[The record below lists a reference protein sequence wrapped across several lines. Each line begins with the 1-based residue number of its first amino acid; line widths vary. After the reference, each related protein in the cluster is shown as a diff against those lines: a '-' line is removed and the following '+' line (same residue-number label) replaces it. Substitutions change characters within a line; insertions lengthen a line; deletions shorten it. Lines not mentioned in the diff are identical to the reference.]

1 MKTTHRSK
9 QSSFLLTLAAG
20 LAISVAAP
28 AAFAQHSHGDDKPGQ
43 HGHKDDGHSHGEVAK
58 AGSFADA
65 AQRIAADVQAMDA
78 ALAGGSVAG
87 VSDKANAVA
96 TLAKTMGA
104 LALAKESGVPRE
116 KVKEINAASKE
127 LAEAADNLH
136 NIADAGDLAKSKAAF
151 APVKAAAAKVAALA
165 PAMAEGHDHAHGA
178 EAAAVT
184 HTVTVA
190 AEGGKTIEAGKAVPM
205 VFTLKNAKG
214 APVKDLDTVHEKV
227 LHLLAVSKDLSWF
240 AHEHPTRRADG
251 TFTMPMTFPA
261 GGEYTLYF
269 DFTPK
274 GSSQQVVPVKVTATG
289 TPKAAVPLSVDA
301 DKPKTIDGFT
311 VALDTEGAIKAGG
324 NAHMSFN
331 ITKDGK
337 PVSTLRP
344 YLGAMGHMVIISE
357 DGTQFVHAHPH
368 EGGEHGVGHGD
379 GHGAGGH
386 DAHGGHGGHG
396 DAAKKD
402 GHTGGAGHGAGDG
415 HDAKAAAQAGGPK
428 VDFEAHFKQ
437 PGTYKAW
444 AQFNVGTAEKER
456 VLTVP
461 FTFTV
466 EKGAVSAAPVNKIC
480 PMTGDVVNA
489 FHTRD
494 FKGQTVGFCDGDCA
508 LRWDG
513 LKDEERMAK
522 LVAAIAGST
531 PKTPHGAQ
539 PGAGHSGAD
548 HAGGDD
554 AMPAGV
560 DADEER
566 ALYLTPGGIYTEA
579 DIKANGSVTAGDKYK
594 GKMAKHDMKPKAGD
608 KVCPITM
615 TKANPKFTWIIG
627 GKTYEFCCPPCIDEY
642 VLLAKTSPKE
652 VLDPSEYIKK

>member
-1 MKTTHRSK
+1 MNRSRL
-9 QSSFLLTLAAG
+9 SVLSLVIASG
-20 LAISVAAP
+20 LALSTAP
-28 AAFAQHSHGDDKPGQ
+28 SALAQHGHGDQP
-43 HGHKDDGHSHGEVAK
+43 GHKDDGHSHGEVAK

-65 AQRIAADVQAMDA
+65 AQRIAADVKAMDA
-78 ALAGGSVAG
+78 ALAGGSIAG

-96 TLAKTMGA
+96 TLAKTLGA
-104 LALAKESGVPRE
+104 LALAKDSGVPRE
-116 KVKEINAASKE
+116 KVKEINAAGKE

-165 PAMAEGHDHAHGA
+165 PAMADGHDHAHGH
-178 EAAAVT
+178 ETAAPT
-184 HTVTVA
+184 HSVTVA
-190 AEGGKTIEAGKAVPM
+190 AEGGKAIEAGKAATM
-205 VFTLKNAKG
+205 VFTLKDAKG
-214 APVKDLDTVHEKV
+214 VPVKALDTVHEKV

-251 TFTMPMTFPA
+251 AFTIPMTFPA

-274 GSSQQVVPVKVTATG
+274 GSPQQVVPVKVTASG
-289 TPKAAVPLSVDA
+289 TPKAAVSLTVDA

-311 VALDTEGAIKAGG
+311 VALDTEGAITAGG
-324 NAHMSFN
+324 KTHMSFT
-331 ITKDGK
+331 ISKDGK
-337 PVSTLRP
+337 PVTTLRP
-344 YLGAMGHMVIISE
+344 YLGAMGHLVIISQ

-368 EGGEHGVGHGD
+368 EGGEHG
-379 GHGAGGH
+379 AGGH
-386 DAHGGHGGHG
+386 DAHGGHG
-396 DAAKKD
+396 
-402 GHTGGAGHGAGDG
+402 TGGADAKNDDHAGHGEA
-415 HDAKAAAQAGGPK
+415 ASKAAAPTGGPK
-428 VDFEAHFKQ
+428 VDFEAHFKE

-444 AQFNVGTAEKER
+444 GQFNVGTAEKER

-466 EKGAVSAAPVNKIC
+466 EKGALGAAPVNTVCPITADAADAKI
-480 PMTGDVVNA
+480 
-489 FHTRD
+489 TRD
-494 FKGQTVGFCDGDCA
+494 FKGQAVAFHDAASATK
-508 LRWDG
+508 WDAMS
-513 LKDEERMAK
+513 DTDRMSK
-522 LVAAIAGST
+522 FVAAIAASSAKG
-531 PKTPHGAQ
+531 
-539 PGAGHSGAD
+539 GHD
-548 HAGGDD
+548 GDD

-579 DIKANGSVTAGDKYK
+579 DIKANGSVTAGEKFK

-608 KVCPITM
+608 KICPITM

>member
-1 MKTTHRSK
+1 MVLIS
-9 QSSFLLTLAAG
+9 G
-20 LAISVAAP
+20 LALSPAP
-28 AAFAQHSHGDDKPGQ
+28 SALAQHRHGGGGQ
-43 HGHKDDGHSHGEVAK
+43 PGHKDDGHSHGEVTK

-65 AQRIAADVQAMDA
+65 ALRIAADVRAMDA
-78 ALAGGSVAG
+78 ALTAGSIAG

-96 TLAKTMGA
+96 TLARTLGA
-104 LALAKESGVPRE
+104 LALAKDSGVPRE
-116 KVKEINAASKE
+116 KVREINLAGKE
-127 LAEAADNLH
+127 LADAADNLH
-136 NIADAGDLAKSKAAF
+136 NIADGGDVAKSKAAF
-151 APVKAAAAKVAALA
+151 VPVKAAAVKVAALA
-165 PAMAEGHDHAHGA
+165 PAMADGHGHAHGH
-178 EAAAVT
+178 EIAAPT
-184 HTVTVA
+184 HSVIVA
-190 AEGGKTIEAGKAVPM
+190 AEGGKAIEAGKAVPM
-205 VFTLKNAKG
+205 VFTPKDAKG
-214 APVKDLDTVHEKV
+214 TPVQDLDTVHEKV
-227 LHLLAVSKDLSWF
+227 LHLLVVSKDLSWF

-251 TFTMPMTFPA
+251 AFTMPMTFPA

-274 GSSQQVVPVKVTATG
+274 GSPQQVVPVKVTAMG
-289 TPKAAVPLSVDA
+289 TPKPAVPLTVDA

-311 VALDTEGAIKAGG
+311 VALDTEGAIKASGK
-324 NAHMSFN
+324 AHMSFT

-337 PVSTLRP
+337 PVTTLRP
-344 YLGAMGHMVIISE
+344 YLGAMGHLVIISE

-368 EGGEHGVGHGD
+368 EGGEHGAD
-379 GHGAGGH
+379 GH
-386 DAHGGHGGHG
+386 DAHGGHG
-396 DAAKKD
+396 AEAKKD
-402 GHTGGAGHGAGDG
+402 EHAGHGGSASKTADAGKG
-415 HDAKAAAQAGGPK
+415 LGGPK

-466 EKGAVSAAPVNKIC
+466 EKGAIGAAPVNKVC
-480 PMTGDVVNA
+480 PMTGDIVNA

-539 PGAGHSGAD
+539 PGAGHDGSD
-548 HAGGDD
+548 SAGGHDD
-554 AMPAGV
+554 MPAGI

-579 DIKANGSVTAGDKYK
+579 DIKANGSMTA
-594 GKMAKHDMKPKAGD
+594 
-608 KVCPITM
+608 
-615 TKANPKFTWIIG
+615 
-627 GKTYEFCCPPCIDEY
+627 
-642 VLLAKTSPKE
+642 
-652 VLDPSEYIKK
+652 

>member
-1 MKTTHRSK
+1 MNRLRLPVLS
-9 QSSFLLTLAAG
+9 LILASG
-20 LAISVAAP
+20 LALSTASMAL
-28 AAFAQHSHGDDKPGQ
+28 AQHSHGDDKPGAGGQ
-43 HGHKDDGHSHGEVAK
+43 PGHKDDGHAHGEVAK

-65 AQRIAADVQAMDA
+65 AQRIAADVKAIDA
-78 ALAGGSVAG
+78 ALAGGSIAG

-116 KVKEINAASKE
+116 KVKDINLASKE

-136 NIADAGDLAKSKAAF
+136 NIADAGDVAKSKAAF

-165 PAMAEGHDHAHGA
+165 PAMADGHDHGHSA
-178 EAAAVT
+178 EAAPVT

-190 AEGGKTIEAGKAVPM
+190 ADGGKAIEAGKAAPM
-205 VFTLKNAKG
+205 VFTLKDAKG
-214 APVKDLDTVHEKV
+214 TPVKDLDTVHEKV

-251 TFTMPMTFPA
+251 AFTIPMTFPA

-274 GSSQQVVPVKVTATG
+274 GSPQQVVPVKVTATG
-289 TPKAAVPLSVDA
+289 TPKAAVPLTVDA

-311 VALDTEGAIKAGG
+311 VALDTEGKVNAGG
-324 NAHMSFN
+324 KAHMSFN

-337 PVSTLRP
+337 PVTTLRP
-344 YLGAMGHMVIISE
+344 YLGAMGHLVIISQ

-368 EGGEHGVGHGD
+368 EGGEHG
-379 GHGAGGH
+379 AGGH
-386 DAHGGHGGHG
+386 DAHGGHGAGG
-396 DAAKKD
+396 ADAKKD
-402 GHTGGAGHGAGDG
+402 DHGGHGGD
-415 HDAKAAAQAGGPK
+415 APKAAVQTGGPK
-428 VDFEAHFKQ
+428 VDFEAHFKE

-444 AQFNVGTAEKER
+444 GQFNVGTTEKER

-466 EKGAVSAAPVNKIC
+466 EKGAVGAAPANTVCPITADAADAKI
-480 PMTGDVVNA
+480 
-489 FHTRD
+489 TRD
-494 FKGQTVGFCDGDCA
+494 FKGQAVAFHDA
-508 LRWDG
+508 ASAAKWDVMS
-513 LKDEERMAK
+513 DTDRMSK
-522 LVAAIAGST
+522 FVAAIAASSAKG
-531 PKTPHGAQ
+531 
-539 PGAGHSGAD
+539 GHD
-548 HAGGDD
+548 GDD
-554 AMPAGV
+554 AMPVGV

-579 DIKANGSVTAGDKYK
+579 DIKANGSVTAGEKFK

-608 KVCPITM
+608 KICPITM

-652 VLDPSEYIKK
+652 VLDPSEYVKK

>member
-1 MKTTHRSK
+1 MNRSRFPVL
-9 QSSFLLTLAAG
+9 SLILASGITLS
-20 LAISVAAP
+20 IAP
-28 AAFAQHSHGDDKPGQ
+28 SALAQHSHGSDGQ
-43 HGHKDDGHSHGEVAK
+43 PGHKDDGHAHGEVAK

-65 AQRIAADVQAMDA
+65 AQRIAADVKAMDA
-78 ALAGGSVAG
+78 ALAGGSIAG

-96 TLAKTMGA
+96 TLAKTLGA
-104 LALAKESGVPRE
+104 LALAKDSGVPRE
-116 KVKEINAASKE
+116 KVKDINLAGKE

-136 NIADAGDLAKSKAAF
+136 NLADAGDLAKSKAAF

-165 PAMAEGHDHAHGA
+165 PAMADGHDHAHGA

-190 AEGGKTIEAGKAVPM
+190 ADGGKAIEAGKAAPM
-205 VFTLKNAKG
+205 VFTLKDAKG
-214 APVKDLDTVHEKV
+214 APVKDLNTVHEKV
-227 LHLLAVSKDLSWF
+227 LHLLVVSKDLSWF

-251 TFTMPMTFPA
+251 AFTMPMTFPA
-261 GGEYTLYF
+261 GGAYTLYF

-274 GSSQQVVPVKVTATG
+274 GSPQQVVPAKVDASG
-289 TPKAAVPLSVDA
+289 TPKAAVPLTVDA

-311 VALDTEGAIKAGG
+311 VALDTEGAIKVGG
-324 NAHMSFN
+324 KAHMSFN

-337 PVSTLRP
+337 PVTTLRP
-344 YLGAMGHMVIISE
+344 YLGAMGHLVIISE
-357 DGTQFVHAHPH
+357 DGSQFVHAHPH
-368 EGGEHGVGHGD
+368 EGGEHG
-379 GHGAGGH
+379 AGGH
-386 DAHGGHGGHG
+386 DAHGGHGTDG
-396 DAAKKD
+396 KKD
-402 GHTGGAGHGAGDG
+402 EHAGHGGA
-415 HDAKAAAQAGGPK
+415 APKAADAGKGMGGPK
-428 VDFEAHFKQ
+428 VDFEAHFKE

-444 AQFNVGTAEKER
+444 GQFNVGTAERET

-461 FTFTV
+461 FTFKV
-466 EKGAVSAAPVNKIC
+466 EKGPVSAAPVNKVC

-539 PGAGHSGAD
+539 PGAGHAGSD

-566 ALYLTPGGIYTEA
+566 TLYLTPGGIYTEA
-579 DIKANGSVTAGDKYK
+579 DIKANGSMTAGDKYK

-652 VLDPSEYIKK
+652 VLDPSEYVKK

>member
-1 MKTTHRSK
+1 MNRLHLPVLS
-9 QSSFLLTLAAG
+9 LILASG
-20 LAISVAAP
+20 LALATAPSVL
-28 AAFAQHSHGDDKPGQ
+28 AQHSHGDDKPGAGGQ
-43 HGHKDDGHSHGEVAK
+43 PGHKDDGHAHGEVAK

-65 AQRIAADVQAMDA
+65 AQRIAADVKAMDT
-78 ALAGGSVAG
+78 ALAGGSIAS

-96 TLAKTMGA
+96 TLAKTLGA

-116 KVKEINAASKE
+116 KVKEINLASKE
-127 LAEAADNLH
+127 LAEVADNLH
-136 NIADAGDLAKSKAAF
+136 NIADAGDIAKSKAAF

-165 PAMAEGHDHAHGA
+165 PAKADGHDHDHAA
-178 EAAAVT
+178 EAAPTT
-184 HTVTVA
+184 HTVAVA
-190 AEGGKTIEAGKAVPM
+190 AEGGKAIEAGKAAAM
-205 VFTLKNAKG
+205 VFTLKDAKG
-214 APVKDLDTVHEKV
+214 TPVKDLDTVHEKV

-240 AHEHPTRRADG
+240 THEHPTRRADG
-251 TFTMPMTFPA
+251 AFTMPMTFPA

-274 GSSQQVVPVKVTATG
+274 GSPQQVVPVKVTATG
-289 TPKAAVPLSVDA
+289 AAKAAVPLTVDA

-324 NAHMSFN
+324 KAHMSFN

-337 PVSTLRP
+337 PMTTLRP
-344 YLGAMGHMVIISE
+344 YLGAMGHLVIISQ

-368 EGGEHGVGHGD
+368 EGGEHE
-379 GHGAGGH
+379 AGGH
-386 DAHGGHGGHG
+386 DAHGGHGAGG
-396 DAAKKD
+396 ADAKKD
-402 GHTGGAGHGAGDG
+402 DHAGHGGAA
-415 HDAKAAAQAGGPK
+415 AKATVETGGPK
-428 VDFEAHFKQ
+428 VDFEAHFKE

-444 AQFNVGTAEKER
+444 GQFNVGTAEKEQ

-466 EKGAVSAAPVNKIC
+466 EKGAADGHGEKHGAAPANTVCPITADAADAKI
-480 PMTGDVVNA
+480 
-489 FHTRD
+489 TRD
-494 FKGQTVGFCDGDCA
+494 FKGQAVAFHDGA
-508 LRWDG
+508 SAAKWDAMS
-513 LKDEERMAK
+513 DTDRMSK
-522 LVAAIAGST
+522 FVAAITASSAKG
-531 PKTPHGAQ
+531 
-539 PGAGHSGAD
+539 GHD
-548 HAGGDD
+548 GDD

-579 DIKANGSVTAGDKYK
+579 DIKANGSVTAGEKFK

-608 KVCPITM
+608 KICPITM

-627 GKTYEFCCPPCIDEY
+627 GKSYEFCCPPCIDEY

-652 VLDPSEYIKK
+652 VLDPSEYVKK

>member
-1 MKTTHRSK
+1 MNRSRL
-9 QSSFLLTLAAG
+9 SVLTLVLVSGFAFSTVPSA
-20 LAISVAAP
+20 LA
-28 AAFAQHSHGDDKPGQ
+28 Q
-43 HGHKDDGHSHGEVAK
+43 HGHGDRPDHKDGDHSHDEVAK
-58 AGSFADA
+58 AGSIADA
-65 AQRIAADVQAMDA
+65 AQRIAADVKAMDA
-78 ALAGGSVAG
+78 ALAGGSIAG

-96 TLAKTMGA
+96 TLAKTLGA
-104 LALAKESGVPRE
+104 LALAKDSGVPRE

-136 NIADAGDLAKSKAAF
+136 NIADAGDPAKSKAAF

-165 PAMAEGHDHAHGA
+165 PAMADGHDHGRGH
-178 EAAAVT
+178 ETAAPT
-184 HTVTVA
+184 HSVTVA
-190 AEGGKTIEAGKAVPM
+190 ADGGKAIEAGKAAAM
-205 VFTLKNAKG
+205 IFTLKDAKG
-214 APVKDLDTVHEKV
+214 VPVKDLDIVHEKP

-251 TFTMPMTFPA
+251 AFTMPMTFPA

-274 GSSQQVVPVKVTATG
+274 GSPQQVVPVKVTASG
-289 TPKAAVPLSVDA
+289 TPKATVPLTVDA

-311 VALDTEGAIKAGG
+311 VALDTGGAVKAGAV
-324 NAHMSFN
+324 AHMVFTV
-331 ITKDGK
+331 TKDGK
-337 PVSTLRP
+337 PVTTLRP
-344 YLGAMGHMVIISE
+344 YLGAMGHLVIISQ

-368 EGGEHGVGHGD
+368 EGGEHGD
-379 GHGAGGH
+379 GHGAGAGGGH
-386 DAHGGHGGHG
+386 DAHGGHGEG
-396 DAAKKD
+396 AKKD
-402 GHTGGAGHGAGDG
+402 EHAGHGGA
-415 HDAKAAAQAGGPK
+415 APKAADAGKGMGGPK
-428 VDFEAHFKQ
+428 VDFEAYFNE

-444 AQFNVGTAEKER
+444 GQFNVGTAETER

-461 FTFTV
+461 FTFSV
-466 EKGAVSAAPVNKIC
+466 EKGPVSAAPVNKVC

-489 FHTRD
+489 FYTRD

-539 PGAGHSGAD
+539 PGAGHADSGP
-548 HAGGDD
+548 AGGHDD
-554 AMPAGV
+554 MPAGV

-566 ALYLTPGGIYTEA
+566 ALYLTPGGLYTEA
-579 DIKANGSVTAGDKYK
+579 DIKANGSMTASDKYK

-608 KVCPITM
+608 KICPITM

-652 VLDPSEYIKK
+652 VLDPNEYVKK

>member
-1 MKTTHRSK
+1 MNRLRLPVLS
-9 QSSFLLTLAAG
+9 LILASG
-20 LAISVAAP
+20 LALSTASMAL
-28 AAFAQHSHGDDKPGQ
+28 AQ
-43 HGHKDDGHSHGEVAK
+43 HSHGEVAK

-65 AQRIAADVQAMDA
+65 AQRIAADVKAMDA
-78 ALAGGSVAG
+78 ALAGGSIAG

-96 TLAKTMGA
+96 TLAKTLGA
-104 LALAKESGVPRE
+104 LVLAKDSGVPRE
-116 KVKEINAASKE
+116 KVKEINLASKE

-136 NIADAGDLAKSKAAF
+136 NIADAGDSAKSKAAF

-165 PAMAEGHDHAHGA
+165 PAMADGHDHAHGA

-184 HTVTVA
+184 HSVSVA
-190 AEGGKTIEAGKAVPM
+190 VEGGKAIEAGKAASM
-205 VFTLKNAKG
+205 VFTLKDAKG
-214 APVKDLDTVHEKV
+214 TPVKDLDTVHEKA
-227 LHLLAVSKDLSWF
+227 LHLLAVSTDLSWF
-240 AHEHPTRRADG
+240 THEHPTRRADG
-251 TFTMPMTFPA
+251 AFTIPMTFPA

-274 GSSQQVVPVKVTATG
+274 GSPQQVVPVKVTASG
-289 TPKAAVPLSVDA
+289 TPKTAVPLKVDA
-301 DKPKTIDGFT
+301 GTPKTIDGFT
-311 VALDTEGAIKAGG
+311 VALDTEGQINAGG
-324 NAHMSFN
+324 KAHMSFT
-331 ITKDGK
+331 ITKDGNPPQ
-337 PVSTLRP
+337 PVTTLRP
-344 YLGAMGHMVIISE
+344 YLGAMGHLVIISE

-368 EGGEHGVGHGD
+368 EGGEHGA
-379 GHGAGGH
+379 GAH
-386 DAHGGHGGHG
+386 DAHGGHGTET
-396 DAAKKD
+396 KKD
-402 GHTGGAGHGAGDG
+402 EHAGHGGA
-415 HDAKAAAQAGGPK
+415 APKAADAGMGMGGPK
-428 VDFEAHFKQ
+428 VDFEAHFKE

-444 AQFNVGTAEKER
+444 GQFNVGTADKEQ

-466 EKGAVSAAPVNKIC
+466 EKGAVSAAPVNKVC

-539 PGAGHSGAD
+539 PGAGHPGPD

-554 AMPAGV
+554 DMPAGV

-652 VLDPSEYIKK
+652 VLDPGEYIKK

>member
-1 MKTTHRSK
+1 MNRPRLSVLPLV
-9 QSSFLLTLAAG
+9 LLSG
-20 LAISVAAP
+20 LAFSAAP
-28 AAFAQHSHGDDKPGQ
+28 SALAQHSHGAGGQPGHQDD
-43 HGHKDDGHSHGEVAK
+43 HAHGEVAK

-65 AQRIAADVQAMDA
+65 AQRIAADVKAMDA
-78 ALAGGSVAG
+78 ALAGSSIAG

-96 TLAKTMGA
+96 TLAKTLGA

-116 KVKEINAASKE
+116 KVKDINLASKE
-127 LAEAADNLH
+127 LVEAADNLH
-136 NIADAGDLAKSKAAF
+136 NIADGGDVAKSKAAF
-151 APVKAAAAKVAALA
+151 APVKAAAAKVADLA
-165 PAMAEGHDHAHGA
+165 PAMADGHDHAHGA

-184 HTVTVA
+184 HTVAVA
-190 AEGGKTIEAGKAVPM
+190 AEGGKAIEAGKAATM
-205 VFTLKNAKG
+205 VFTIKDAAG
-214 APVKDLDTVHEKV
+214 MPVKDLNTVHEKV

-251 TFTMPMTFPA
+251 AFTMPMTFPT

-274 GSSQQVVPVKVTATG
+274 GSSQQVVPVKVTTSG
-289 TPKAAVPLSVDA
+289 TAKAAVPLKVDA
-301 DKPKTIDGFT
+301 GTPKTIDGFT
-311 VALDTEGAIKAGG
+311 IALDTEGAIKAGG
-324 NAHMSFN
+324 NAHMAFTLS
-331 ITKDGK
+331 KDGK
-337 PVSTLRP
+337 PVTTLRP
-344 YLGAMGHMVIISE
+344 YLGAMGHLVIISE

-368 EGGEHGVGHGD
+368 EGGEHGAV
-379 GHGAGGH
+379 GH
-386 DAHGGHGGHG
+386 DAHGGHG
-396 DAAKKD
+396 AETKKD
-402 GHTGGAGHGAGDG
+402 EHADHGGAPS
-415 HDAKAAAQAGGPK
+415 KAADSGKSMGGPK

-461 FTFTV
+461 FTFAV
-466 EKGAVSAAPVNKIC
+466 EKGAVSAAPVNTVC
-480 PMTGDVVNA
+480 PITADAADAKV
-489 FHTRD
+489 TRD
-494 FKGQTVGFCDGDCA
+494 FKGQAVAFHDPA
-508 LRWDG
+508 SAAKWDTMS
-513 LKDEERMAK
+513 DTDRMSK
-522 LVAAIAGST
+522 FVAAIAASSANG
-531 PKTPHGAQ
+531 
-539 PGAGHSGAD
+539 GH
-548 HAGGDD
+548 GGDD

-579 DIKANGSVTAGDKYK
+579 DIKANGSMTASDKYK

-652 VLDPSEYIKK
+652 VLDPSEYVKK

>member
-1 MKTTHRSK
+1 MNRLRLPVLS
-9 QSSFLLTLAAG
+9 LILASG
-20 LAISVAAP
+20 LALSTASMAL
-28 AAFAQHSHGDDKPGQ
+28 AQHSHGDDKPAAGGQ
-43 HGHKDDGHSHGEVAK
+43 PGHKDDGHAHGEVAK

-65 AQRIAADVQAMDA
+65 SLRIVADVKAIDV
-78 ALAGGSVAG
+78 ALAGGSIAG

-96 TLAKTMGA
+96 TLAKTLGA

-116 KVKEINAASKE
+116 KVKEINLASKE
-127 LAEAADNLH
+127 LAEAADTLH

-151 APVKAAAAKVAALA
+151 APVKAAAAKVADLA
-165 PAMAEGHDHAHGA
+165 PAMADGHDHAHGA

-190 AEGGKTIEAGKAVPM
+190 AGGGKEIEAGKVAAM
-205 VFTLKNAKG
+205 VFTLKDAKG

-344 YLGAMGHMVIISE
+344 YLGAMGHLVIISE

-368 EGGEHGVGHGD
+368 EGGEHGASGADTHG
-379 GHGAGGH
+379 GHGA
-386 DAHGGHGGHG
+386 DSKKDDHGGHGGP
-396 DAAKKD
+396 AP
-402 GHTGGAGHGAGDG
+402 
-415 HDAKAAAQAGGPK
+415 KADVQTGGPK
-428 VDFEAHFKQ
+428 VDFEAHFKE

-444 AQFNVGTAEKER
+444 GQFNLGTAEKEK

-466 EKGAVSAAPVNKIC
+466 EKGALGAAPANTVCPISADAADAKI
-480 PMTGDVVNA
+480 
-489 FHTRD
+489 TRD
-494 FKGQTVGFCDGDCA
+494 FKGKAVAFHDA
-508 LRWDG
+508 ASAAKWDAMS
-513 LKDEERMAK
+513 DTDRMSK
-522 LVAAIAGST
+522 FVAAIAASSAKGE
-531 PKTPHGAQ
+531 H
-539 PGAGHSGAD
+539 D
-548 HAGGDD
+548 GDD
-554 AMPAGV
+554 AMSAGV

-579 DIKANGSVTAGDKYK
+579 DIKANGSVTASDKYK
-594 GKMAKHDMKPKAGD
+594 GEMAKHDMKPKAGD
-608 KVCPITM
+608 KICPITM

-642 VLLAKTSPKE
+642 VLLAKTSPNE

>member
-1 MKTTHRSK
+1 MNRLRLPVLS
-9 QSSFLLTLAAG
+9 LILASG
-20 LAISVAAP
+20 LALSTASMAL
-28 AAFAQHSHGDDKPGQ
+28 AQHSHGDDKPGAGGQ
-43 HGHKDDGHSHGEVAK
+43 PGHKDDGHAHGEVAK

-65 AQRIAADVQAMDA
+65 AQRIAADVKAIDA
-78 ALAGGSVAG
+78 ALAGGSIAG

-96 TLAKTMGA
+96 TLAKTLGA
-104 LALAKESGVPRE
+104 LALTKESGVPRE
-116 KVKEINAASKE
+116 KVKDINLASKE

-136 NIADAGDLAKSKAAF
+136 NIADAGDVEKSKAAL

-165 PAMAEGHDHAHGA
+165 PAMADGHDHAHDA
-178 EAAAVT
+178 EAASVT
-184 HTVTVA
+184 HMVTVA
-190 AEGGKTIEAGKAVPM
+190 AEGGKAIEASKAVPM
-205 VFTLKNAKG
+205 VFTLKDAKG
-214 APVKDLDTVHEKV
+214 APVKNLDTVHEKV

-251 TFTMPMTFPA
+251 AFTIPMTFPA

-274 GSSQQVVPVKVTATG
+274 GSPQQVVPVKVTASG
-289 TPKAAVPLSVDA
+289 TPKTAVPLKVDA
-301 DKPKTIDGFT
+301 GTPKTIDGFT

-324 NAHMSFN
+324 KAHMSFT
-331 ITKDGK
+331 ISQDGK
-337 PVSTLRP
+337 PVTTLRP
-344 YLGAMGHMVIISE
+344 YLGAMGHLVIISE

-368 EGGEHGVGHGD
+368 EGGEHGAD
-379 GHGAGGH
+379 GH
-386 DAHGGHGGHG
+386 DAHGGHGA
-396 DAAKKD
+396 DAKKD
-402 GHTGGAGHGAGDG
+402 EHADHGGAPP
-415 HDAKAAAQAGGPK
+415 KAADAGKSMGGPK

-466 EKGAVSAAPVNKIC
+466 EKGAVSAAPVNKVC

-608 KVCPITM
+608 KICPITM

-652 VLDPSEYIKK
+652 VLDPSEYVKK

>member
-1 MKTTHRSK
+1 MKRSRLPVL
-9 QSSFLLTLAAG
+9 SLILASGIA
-20 LAISVAAP
+20 LSTAPSVL
-28 AAFAQHSHGDDKPGQ
+28 AQHSHGAGEQP
-43 HGHKDDGHSHGEVAK
+43 GHKDDGHAHGEVAK

-65 AQRIAADVQAMDA
+65 AQRIAADVKAMDN
-78 ALAGGSVAG
+78 ALAGGSIAG

-96 TLAKTMGA
+96 TLAKTLGS
-104 LALAKESGVPRE
+104 LALAKDSGVPRE
-116 KVKEINAASKE
+116 KVREINLASKE

-136 NIADAGDLAKSKAAF
+136 NIADAGDLAKSKAVF
-151 APVKAAAAKVAALA
+151 APVKAAAAKVAALG
-165 PAMAEGHDHAHGA
+165 PAKADGHDHAHGA
-178 EAAAVT
+178 EAAPVT
-184 HTVTVA
+184 HSVSLA
-190 AEGGKTIEAGKAVPM
+190 AEGGKAIEAGKAAAM
-205 VFTLKNAKG
+205 VFTLKDAKG
-214 APVKDLDTVHEKV
+214 TPVKDLDTVHEKV

-251 TFTMPMTFPA
+251 AFTMPITFPA

-274 GSSQQVVPVKVTATG
+274 GSPQQVVPVKVNASG
-289 TPKAAVPLSVDA
+289 TPKAAAPLKVDA
-301 DKPKTIDGFT
+301 GTPKTIDGFT

-324 NAHMSFN
+324 KAHMAFN

-337 PVSTLRP
+337 PVTTLRP
-344 YLGAMGHMVIISE
+344 YLGAMGHLVIISE

-368 EGGEHGVGHGD
+368 EGGEHGSE
-379 GHGAGGH
+379 HGAGGH
-386 DAHGGHGGHG
+386 DAHGESGGHG
-396 DAAKKD
+396 DSAKKD
-402 GHTGGAGHGAGDG
+402 DHAGGAGHG
-415 HDAKAAAQAGGPK
+415 HDSPKAAVQSGGPK
-428 VDFEAHFKQ
+428 VDFEAHFKE
-437 PGTYKAW
+437 PGIYKAW
-444 AQFNVGTAEKER
+444 AQFNVGTAEKEQ

-461 FTFTV
+461 FTFKV
-466 EKGAVSAAPVNKIC
+466 EKGQVSAAPVNKVC

-548 HAGGDD
+548 HASGDD

-566 ALYLTPGGIYTEA
+566 ALYLTPGGVYTDA
-579 DIKANGSVTAGDKYK
+579 DIKANGSMTASQKYK

>member
-1 MKTTHRSK
+1 MNHLRLPVLS
-9 QSSFLLTLAAG
+9 LILASG
-20 LAISVAAP
+20 LALSTASIAL
-28 AAFAQHSHGDDKPGQ
+28 AQHSHGDDKPGAGGPP
-43 HGHKDDGHSHGEVAK
+43 GHKDDSHAHGEVAK

-65 AQRIAADVQAMDA
+65 AQRIAADVKAIDA
-78 ALAGGSVAG
+78 ALAGGSIAG

-116 KVKEINAASKE
+116 KVKDINLASKE

-136 NIADAGDLAKSKAAF
+136 NIADASDVAKSKAAF

-165 PAMAEGHDHAHGA
+165 PAMADGHDHGHGA
-178 EAAAVT
+178 EAAPVT

-190 AEGGKTIEAGKAVPM
+190 ADGGKALEAGKAAPM
-205 VFTLKNAKG
+205 VFTLKDAKG
-214 APVKDLDTVHEKV
+214 TPVKDLDTVHEKV

-269 DFTPK
+269 DFMPK
-274 GSSQQVVPVKVTATG
+274 GSPQQVVPVKVTASG
-289 TPKAAVPLSVDA
+289 TPKAAAPLTVDA

-324 NAHMSFN
+324 KTHMSFT
-331 ITKDGK
+331 ISKDGK
-337 PVSTLRP
+337 PVTTLRP
-344 YLGAMGHMVIISE
+344 YLGAMGHLVIISQ

-368 EGGEHGVGHGD
+368 EGGEHGA
-379 GHGAGGH
+379 GAH
-386 DAHGGHGGHG
+386 DAHGGHGTET
-396 DAAKKD
+396 KKD
-402 GHTGGAGHGAGDG
+402 EHAGHGGA
-415 HDAKAAAQAGGPK
+415 APKAADAGMGMGGPK
-428 VDFEAHFKQ
+428 VDFEAHFKE

-444 AQFNVGTAEKER
+444 GQFNVGTAEKEQ

-466 EKGAVSAAPVNKIC
+466 EKGALGAAPVNTVCPITADAADAKI
-480 PMTGDVVNA
+480 
-489 FHTRD
+489 TRD
-494 FKGQTVGFCDGDCA
+494 FKGQAVAFHDA
-508 LRWDG
+508 ASAAKWDAMS
-513 LKDEERMAK
+513 DADRMSK
-522 LVAAIAGST
+522 FVAAIAASSAKG
-531 PKTPHGAQ
+531 
-539 PGAGHSGAD
+539 GHD
-548 HAGGDD
+548 GDD

-579 DIKANGSVTAGDKYK
+579 DIKANGSVTAGDRYK

-608 KVCPITM
+608 KICPITM

-627 GKTYEFCCPPCIDEY
+627 GKSYEFCCPPCIDEY

>member
-1 MKTTHRSK
+1 MNRPRLSIL
-9 QSSFLLTLAAG
+9 SLLLVSG
-20 LAISVAAP
+20 LALSTAP
-28 AAFAQHSHGDDKPGQ
+28 SALAQHSHGSDAQP
-43 HGHKDDGHSHGEVAK
+43 GHKDDGHSHGEVAK

-65 AQRIAADVQAMDA
+65 AQRIAADVKAMDS

-96 TLAKTMGA
+96 TLARTLGA
-104 LALAKESGVPRE
+104 LALAKDSGVPRE
-116 KVKEINAASKE
+116 KVKEINAAGKE

-151 APVKAAAAKVAALA
+151 APVKAAATKVAALA
-165 PAMAEGHDHAHGA
+165 PAMTDGHDHAHGA
-178 EAAAVT
+178 EAAPVT
-184 HTVTVA
+184 HSVA
-190 AEGGKTIEAGKAVPM
+190 VVAEGGKAIEAGKAAAM
-205 VFTLKNAKG
+205 VFTLKDAMG
-214 APVKDLDTVHEKV
+214 AAVKDLDTVHEKV
-227 LHLLAVSKDLSWF
+227 LHLLIVSKDLSWF

-251 TFTMPMTFPA
+251 AFTFPTTFPA

-274 GSSQQVVPVKVTATG
+274 GSPQQVVPVKVTATG
-289 TPKAAVPLSVDA
+289 TSKAAVPLTVDA

-324 NAHMSFN
+324 KAHMAFT
-331 ITKDGK
+331 ITKDSK
-337 PVSTLRP
+337 PVTTLRP
-344 YLGAMGHMVIISE
+344 YLGAMGHLVIISQ

-368 EGGEHGVGHGD
+368 EGGEHG
-379 GHGAGGH
+379 AGGH
-386 DAHGGHGGHG
+386 DAHGAGGGHDDG
-396 DAAKKD
+396 AKKD
-402 GHTGGAGHGAGDG
+402 DHAGGAGHG
-415 HDAKAAAQAGGPK
+415 HDAPKATAQTGGPK
-428 VDFEAHFKQ
+428 VDFVAHFKE

-444 AQFNVGTAEKER
+444 GQFNVGTAEKEQ

-466 EKGAVSAAPVNKIC
+466 EKGAVAAAPVNKVC
-480 PMTGDVVNA
+480 PMTGDTVNA

-539 PGAGHSGAD
+539 PGAGHAGSD
-548 HAGGDD
+548 SAGGHDD
-554 AMPAGV
+554 MPAGV
-560 DADEER
+560 DAAEER
-566 ALYLTPGGIYTEA
+566 ALYLTPGGLYTEA
-579 DIKANGSVTAGDKYK
+579 DIKANGSMTASEKYK
-594 GKMAKHDMKPKAGD
+594 GKMAKHDMKPKPGD

-652 VLDPSEYIKK
+652 VLDPSEYVKK

>member
-1 MKTTHRSK
+1 MNRLRLPILS
-9 QSSFLLTLAAG
+9 LILASG
-20 LAISVAAP
+20 LALSTASMAL
-28 AAFAQHSHGDDKPGQ
+28 AQHSHGDDKPGAGGQ
-43 HGHKDDGHSHGEVAK
+43 PGHKDDGHAHGEVAK

-65 AQRIAADVQAMDA
+65 AQRIAADVKAMDA
-78 ALAGGSVAG
+78 ALAGGSIAG

-96 TLAKTMGA
+96 TLAKTLGA

-116 KVKEINAASKE
+116 KVKDINLASKE

-136 NIADAGDLAKSKAAF
+136 NIADAGDVAKSKAAF

-165 PAMAEGHDHAHGA
+165 PAMSDGHDHGHGA
-178 EAAAVT
+178 EAAPVT

-190 AEGGKTIEAGKAVPM
+190 ADGDKALEAGKAAPM
-205 VFTLKNAKG
+205 VFTLKDAKG
-214 APVKDLDTVHEKV
+214 TPVKDLDTVHEKV

-251 TFTMPMTFPA
+251 AFTIPMTFPA

-274 GSSQQVVPVKVTATG
+274 GLPQQVVPVKVTATG
-289 TPKAAVPLSVDA
+289 TPKAAVPLTVDA

-311 VALDTEGAIKAGG
+311 VALDTEGKINAGG
-324 NAHMSFN
+324 KAHMSFN

-337 PVSTLRP
+337 PVTTLRP
-344 YLGAMGHMVIISE
+344 YLGAMGHLVIISQ

-368 EGGEHGVGHGD
+368 EGSE
-379 GHGAGGH
+379 HGAGAH
-386 DAHGGHGGHG
+386 DAHGGHGTET
-396 DAAKKD
+396 KKD
-402 GHTGGAGHGAGDG
+402 EHAGHGGA
-415 HDAKAAAQAGGPK
+415 APKAADAGMGMGMGGPK
-428 VDFEAHFKQ
+428 VDFEAHFKE

-444 AQFNVGTAEKER
+444 GQFNVGTAEKEQ

-466 EKGAVSAAPVNKIC
+466 EKGALGAAPVNTVCPITADAADAKI
-480 PMTGDVVNA
+480 
-489 FHTRD
+489 TRD
-494 FKGQTVGFCDGDCA
+494 FKGQAVAFHDAASATK
-508 LRWDG
+508 WDAIS
-513 LKDEERMAK
+513 DTDRMSK
-522 LVAAIAGST
+522 FVAAIAASSAKG
-531 PKTPHGAQ
+531 
-539 PGAGHSGAD
+539 GHD
-548 HAGGDD
+548 DDD

-579 DIKANGSVTAGDKYK
+579 DIKANGSVTAGEKFK

-608 KVCPITM
+608 KICPITM

-627 GKTYEFCCPPCIDEY
+627 GKSYEFCCPPCIDEY

>member
-1 MKTTHRSK
+1 MNRLRLPVLS
-9 QSSFLLTLAAG
+9 LILASG
-20 LAISVAAP
+20 LALATAP
-28 AAFAQHSHGDDKPGQ
+28 SALAQHSHGDDKPGAGGQ
-43 HGHKDDGHSHGEVAK
+43 PGHKDDGHAHGEVAK

-65 AQRIAADVQAMDA
+65 AQRIAADVKAMDA
-78 ALAGGSVAG
+78 ALAGGPIAG

-96 TLAKTMGA
+96 TLAKTLGA
-104 LALAKESGVPRE
+104 LSLAKDSGVPRE
-116 KVKEINAASKE
+116 KVKDINLASKE

-136 NIADAGDLAKSKAAF
+136 NIADAGDVAKSKAAF

-165 PAMAEGHDHAHGA
+165 PAMADGHDHAHGA
-178 EAAAVT
+178 ETAPVT

-190 AEGGKTIEAGKAVPM
+190 VDGGKAIEAGKAAPM
-205 VFTLKNAKG
+205 VFTLKDAKG
-214 APVKDLDTVHEKV
+214 TPIKDLDTVHEKV

-251 TFTMPMTFPA
+251 AFTIPMTFPA

-274 GSSQQVVPVKVTATG
+274 GSPQQVVPVRVTATG
-289 TPKAAVPLSVDA
+289 AAKAAVPLTVDA

-324 NAHMSFN
+324 KAHMAFT

-337 PVSTLRP
+337 PVTTLRP
-344 YLGAMGHMVIISE
+344 YLGAMGHLVIISQ

-368 EGGEHGVGHGD
+368 EGGEHG
-379 GHGAGGH
+379 AGGH
-386 DAHGGHGGHG
+386 DAHGGHG
-396 DAAKKD
+396 AEAKKD
-402 GHTGGAGHGAGDG
+402 EHAGHGGA
-415 HDAKAAAQAGGPK
+415 APKAADAGKGMGGPK
-428 VDFEAHFKQ
+428 VDFEAHFKE
-437 PGTYKAW
+437 PGIYKAW
-444 AQFNVGTAEKER
+444 GQFNVGTAEKEK

-466 EKGAVSAAPVNKIC
+466 EKGPVSTAPANTVCPITADAADAKI
-480 PMTGDVVNA
+480 
-489 FHTRD
+489 TRD
-494 FKGQTVGFCDGDCA
+494 FKGQAVAFHDA
-508 LRWDG
+508 ASAAKWDSMS
-513 LKDEERMAK
+513 DTDRMSSF
-522 LVAAIAGST
+522 VAAIAASSAKG
-531 PKTPHGAQ
+531 
-539 PGAGHSGAD
+539 GHD
-548 HAGGDD
+548 GDD

-579 DIKANGSVTAGDKYK
+579 DIKANGSVTAGEKFK

-608 KVCPITM
+608 KICPITM

-627 GKTYEFCCPPCIDEY
+627 GKSYEFCCPPCIDEY

-652 VLDPSEYIKK
+652 VLDPSEYVKK

>member
-1 MKTTHRSK
+1 MKRSRL
-9 QSSFLLTLAAG
+9 SVLSVAIASG
-20 LAISVAAP
+20 LALSTAP
-28 AAFAQHSHGDDKPGQ
+28 SALAQHGHGDQP
-43 HGHKDDGHSHGEVAK
+43 GHKDDGHSHGEVTK

-65 AQRIAADVQAMDA
+65 ANRIAVDVKAMDA
-78 ALAGGSVAG
+78 ALAGGSIAG

-96 TLAKTMGA
+96 TLAKTLGA
-104 LALAKESGVPRE
+104 LALAKDSGVPRE
-116 KVKEINAASKE
+116 KVKDINLASKE

-165 PAMAEGHDHAHGA
+165 PAMADGHDHGHGA
-178 EAAAVT
+178 EAAPVT

-190 AEGGKTIEAGKAVPM
+190 AEGGKAIEAGKAAAM
-205 VFTLKNAKG
+205 VFTLKDAKG
-214 APVKDLDTVHEKV
+214 VPVKDLDTVHEKV

-251 TFTMPMTFPA
+251 AFTMPMTFPA

-274 GSSQQVVPVKVTATG
+274 GTPQQVVPVKVTASG
-289 TPKAAVPLSVDA
+289 TPKAAVSLTVDA

-311 VALDTEGAIKAGG
+311 VALDTEGAITAGG
-324 NAHMSFN
+324 KAHMSFT

-337 PVSTLRP
+337 PVTTLRP
-344 YLGAMGHMVIISE
+344 YLGAMGHLVIISQ

-368 EGGEHGVGHGD
+368 EGGEHGE
-379 GHGAGGH
+379 GGH

-396 DAAKKD
+396 ADAKKD
-402 GHTGGAGHGAGDG
+402 DHAGGAGHGGA
-415 HDAKAAAQAGGPK
+415 APKAAAQVGGPK
-428 VDFEAHFKQ
+428 VDFEAHFKE

-444 AQFNVGTAEKER
+444 GQFNVGTTEKEQ

-466 EKGAVSAAPVNKIC
+466 EKGGAGGHGEKHGAAPANTVCPITADAADAKI
-480 PMTGDVVNA
+480 
-489 FHTRD
+489 TRD
-494 FKGQTVGFCDGDCA
+494 FKGQSVAFHDAASAAT
-508 LRWDG
+508 WDK
-513 LKDEERMAK
+513 LSDTDRMSK
-522 LVAAIAGST
+522 FVAAIAASSAKG
-531 PKTPHGAQ
+531 
-539 PGAGHSGAD
+539 GHD
-548 HAGGDD
+548 GGDD
-554 AMPAGV
+554 MPAGV

-579 DIKANGSVTAGDKYK
+579 DIKANGSMTAGDKYK

>member
-1 MKTTHRSK
+1 MKSTKRSNL
-9 QSSFLLTLAAG
+9 FLSLAAG
-20 LAISVAAP
+20 LALSAAAP
-28 AAFAQHSHGDDKPGQ
+28 ALAQHGHGKDDGHGQ
-43 HGHKDDGHSHGEVAK
+43 SGHKDDGHAHGEVAK

-65 AQRIAADVQAMDA
+65 VNRIAADVKAMDT
-78 ALAGGSVAG
+78 ALAGGSISG

-96 TLAKTMGA
+96 TLAKTLGA
-104 LALAKESGVPRE
+104 LSLAKDSGVPRE

-165 PAMAEGHDHAHGA
+165 PAPPATADGHDQGHGHETTA
-178 EAAAVT
+178 PT
-184 HTVTVA
+184 HSVTVT
-190 AEGGKTIEAGKAVPM
+190 AEGGKAIEAGKAAAM
-205 VFTLKNAKG
+205 IFSLKDAKG
-214 APVKDLDTVHEKV
+214 VPVKDLDIVHERP
-227 LHLLAVSKDLSWF
+227 LHLLVVSKDLSWF

-251 TFTMPMTFPA
+251 MFVQPMTFPA

-274 GSSQQVVPVKVTATG
+274 GSPQQVVPVKVTASG
-289 TPKAAVPLSVDA
+289 TPKAAVPLAVDA

-311 VALDTEGAIKAGG
+311 VALDTGGAVKAGG
-324 NAHMSFN
+324 AAHLVFTV
-331 ITKDGK
+331 TKDGK
-337 PVSTLRP
+337 PVTTLRP
-344 YLGAMGHMVIISE
+344 YLGAMGHLVIISQ

-368 EGGEHGVGHGD
+368 EGGEHGE

-386 DAHGGHGGHG
+386 DAHGGGGGHG
-396 DAAKKD
+396 EGAKKD
-402 GHTGGAGHGAGDG
+402 EHTGGAGHGGA
-415 HDAKAAAQAGGPK
+415 APKAADAGKGMGGPK

-437 PGTYKAW
+437 PGIYRAW
-444 AQFNVGTAEKER
+444 GQFNVGTAEKEQ

-466 EKGAVSAAPVNKIC
+466 EKGAADGHGERHGAAPANTVCPITADAADAKI
-480 PMTGDVVNA
+480 
-489 FHTRD
+489 TRD
-494 FKGQTVGFCDGDCA
+494 FKGQAVAFHDA
-508 LRWDG
+508 ASAAKWDAMS
-513 LKDEERMAK
+513 DTDRMSK
-522 LVAAIAGST
+522 FVAAIAASSAKG
-531 PKTPHGAQ
+531 
-539 PGAGHSGAD
+539 GHD
-548 HAGGDD
+548 GDD

-579 DIKANGSVTAGDKYK
+579 DIRANGSMTASDKYR
-594 GKMAKHDMKPKAGD
+594 GKMAKHDMKPKTGD
-608 KVCPITM
+608 KICPITM

-652 VLDPSEYIKK
+652 VLDPSEYVKK

>member
-1 MKTTHRSK
+1 MNRLRLPVLS
-9 QSSFLLTLAAG
+9 LILASG
-20 LAISVAAP
+20 LALSTASMAL
-28 AAFAQHSHGDDKPGQ
+28 AQHSHGDDKPGAGGQ
-43 HGHKDDGHSHGEVAK
+43 PGHKDDGHAHGEVAR

-65 AQRIAADVQAMDA
+65 AQRIAADVKAIDA
-78 ALAGGSVAG
+78 ALAGGSIAG

-116 KVKEINAASKE
+116 KVKDINLASKE

-136 NIADAGDLAKSKAAF
+136 NIADAGGAGDVAKSKAAF

-165 PAMAEGHDHAHGA
+165 PAKADGHDHGHSA
-178 EAAAVT
+178 EAAPVT
-184 HTVTVA
+184 HSVA
-190 AEGGKTIEAGKAVPM
+190 VAVDGGKTVEAGKAAPM
-205 VFTLKNAKG
+205 VFTLKDAKG
-214 APVKDLDTVHEKV
+214 TPVKDLDTVHEKV

-269 DFTPK
+269 DFMPK
-274 GSSQQVVPVKVTATG
+274 GSPQQVVPVKVTAIGGAG
-289 TPKAAVPLSVDA
+289 TPKAAVPLTVDA

-311 VALDTEGAIKAGG
+311 VALDTEGKINAGG
-324 NAHMSFN
+324 KAHMSFN

-337 PVSTLRP
+337 PVTTLRP
-344 YLGAMGHMVIISE
+344 YLGAMGHLVIISQ

-368 EGGEHGVGHGD
+368 EGGEHGA
-379 GHGAGGH
+379 GAH
-386 DAHGGHGGHG
+386 DAHGGHGTET
-396 DAAKKD
+396 KKD
-402 GHTGGAGHGAGDG
+402 EHAGHGGA
-415 HDAKAAAQAGGPK
+415 APKAADAGMGMGGPK
-428 VDFEAHFKQ
+428 VDFEAHFKE

-444 AQFNVGTAEKER
+444 GQFNVGTAEKEQ

-466 EKGAVSAAPVNKIC
+466 EKGALGAAPVNTVCPITADAADAKI
-480 PMTGDVVNA
+480 
-489 FHTRD
+489 TRD
-494 FKGQTVGFCDGDCA
+494 FKGQAVAFHDA
-508 LRWDG
+508 ASAAKWDAMS
-513 LKDEERMAK
+513 DTDRMSK
-522 LVAAIAGST
+522 FVAAIAASSAKG
-531 PKTPHGAQ
+531 
-539 PGAGHSGAD
+539 GHD
-548 HAGGDD
+548 GDD
-554 AMPAGV
+554 AMPAGI

-579 DIKANGSVTAGDKYK
+579 DIKANGSVTAGEKFK
-594 GKMAKHDMKPKAGD
+594 GKMAKHDMKPKVGD
-608 KVCPITM
+608 KICPITM

-627 GKTYEFCCPPCIDEY
+627 GKSYEFCCPPCIDEY

>member
-1 MKTTHRSK
+1 MTRSRH
-9 QSSFLLTLAAG
+9 SVLSVVIASG
-20 LAISVAAP
+20 LALSIAP
-28 AAFAQHSHGDDKPGQ
+28 SALAQ
-43 HGHKDDGHSHGEVAK
+43 HGHGDQPGHKEDGHSHGQVAK

-65 AQRIAADVQAMDA
+65 AQRIAADVKAMDS
-78 ALAGGSVAG
+78 ALAGGSIAG

-96 TLAKTMGA
+96 TLAKTLGA
-104 LALAKESGVPRE
+104 LALAKDSGVPRE
-116 KVKEINAASKE
+116 RVKDVNLAGKE

-136 NIADAGDLAKSKAAF
+136 NIADAGDIAKSKAAF
-151 APVKAAAAKVAALA
+151 ESVKVAAAKVAALV
-165 PAMAEGHDHAHGA
+165 PAGAHGHGDAHGA
-178 EAAAVT
+178 EAAPVT
-184 HTVTVA
+184 HSVTSAV
-190 AEGGKTIEAGKAVPM
+190 EGGKAIEAGKAAAM
-205 VFTLKNAKG
+205 VFTLKDAKG
-214 APVKDLDTVHEKV
+214 TPVKDLDTVHEKV

-251 TFTMPMTFPA
+251 TFSMPMTFPA

-274 GSSQQVVPVKVTATG
+274 GSPQQVVPVKVTATG
-289 TPKAAVPLSVDA
+289 TPKAAVPLTVDA

-311 VALDTEGAIKAGG
+311 VALDTEGTIKAGG
-324 NAHMSFN
+324 KAHMAFTIS
-331 ITKDGK
+331 KDGK
-337 PVSTLRP
+337 PVTTLRP
-344 YLGAMGHMVIISE
+344 YLGAMGHLVIISQ

-368 EGGEHGVGHGD
+368 EGGEHGD
-379 GHGAGGH
+379 GHGTGGH
-386 DAHGGHGGHG
+386 DAHGGHGI
-396 DAAKKD
+396 DAKKD
-402 GHTGGAGHGAGDG
+402 DHKSGAGHGHA
-415 HDAKAAAQAGGPK
+415 APKAAVQTGGPK
-428 VDFEAHFKQ
+428 VDFEARFKE

-466 EKGAVSAAPVNKIC
+466 EKGPMSTAPVNKVC

-489 FHTRD
+489 FHARD

-539 PGAGHSGAD
+539 PGAGHAGSDPARD
-548 HAGGDD
+548 HDD
-554 AMPAGV
+554 MPAGV

-579 DIKANGSVTAGDKYK
+579 DIKANGSMTAGDKYK

-627 GKTYEFCCPPCIDEY
+627 GKAYEFCCPPCIDEY

-652 VLDPSEYIKK
+652 ILDPSEYIKK

>member
-1 MKTTHRSK
+1 MNRLRLPVLS
-9 QSSFLLTLAAG
+9 LILASG
-20 LAISVAAP
+20 LALSTASSAD
-28 AAFAQHSHGDDKPGQ
+28 AQHSHGDKKPGQ
-43 HGHKDDGHSHGEVAK
+43 PGHKEDGHAHGEVAK

-65 AQRIAADVQAMDA
+65 AQRIAADVKAMDA
-78 ALAGGSVAG
+78 ALAGGSIAG

-116 KVKEINAASKE
+116 KVKDINLASKE

-136 NIADAGDLAKSKAAF
+136 NIADAGDVAKSKAAF

-165 PAMAEGHDHAHGA
+165 PTMSDGHDHGHGA
-178 EAAAVT
+178 EAAPVT
-184 HTVTVA
+184 HTATVA
-190 AEGGKTIEAGKAVPM
+190 AEGGKALEAGKAAAM
-205 VFTLKNAKG
+205 VFTLKDAKG
-214 APVKDLDTVHEKV
+214 APVKDLETVHEKV
-227 LHLLAVSKDLSWF
+227 LHLLVVSKDLSWF

-251 TFTMPMTFPA
+251 AFTIPMTFPA

-274 GSSQQVVPVKVTATG
+274 GSPQQVVPVKVTATG
-289 TPKAAVPLSVDA
+289 TPKTAVPLTVDA

-324 NAHMSFN
+324 KAHMSFT
-331 ITKDGK
+331 ISKDGK
-337 PVSTLRP
+337 PVTTLRP
-344 YLGAMGHMVIISE
+344 YLGAMGHLVIISQ

-368 EGGEHGVGHGD
+368 EGGEHGA
-379 GHGAGGH
+379 GAH
-386 DAHGGHGGHG
+386 DAHGGHGEG
-396 DAAKKD
+396 AKKD
-402 GHTGGAGHGAGDG
+402 EHAGHGGA
-415 HDAKAAAQAGGPK
+415 APKAADAGMGMGGPK
-428 VDFEAHFKQ
+428 VDFEAHFKE

-444 AQFNVGTAEKER
+444 GQFNVGTAEKEQ

-466 EKGAVSAAPVNKIC
+466 EKGALGAAPVNTVCPITADAADAKI
-480 PMTGDVVNA
+480 
-489 FHTRD
+489 TRD
-494 FKGQTVGFCDGDCA
+494 FKGQAVAFHDA
-508 LRWDG
+508 ASAAKWDAMS
-513 LKDEERMAK
+513 DTDRMSK
-522 LVAAIAGST
+522 FVAAIAASSA
-531 PKTPHGAQ
+531 KV
-539 PGAGHSGAD
+539 GHD
-548 HAGGDD
+548 GDD

-608 KVCPITM
+608 KICPITM
-615 TKANPKFTWIIG
+615 TKANPKFTWIIA
-627 GKTYEFCCPPCIDEY
+627 GKSYEFCCPPCIDEY

-652 VLDPSEYIKK
+652 VLDPSEYVKK

>member
-1 MKTTHRSK
+1 MNRSHL
-9 QSSFLLTLAAG
+9 SVLSLVLMSG
-20 LAISVAAP
+20 LALSIAP
-28 AAFAQHSHGDDKPGQ
+28 SALAQHSHGGGGAGDQP
-43 HGHKDDGHSHGEVAK
+43 GHKDDGHSHGEVAK

-65 AQRIAADVQAMDA
+65 AQRIAADVKAMDS

-96 TLAKTMGA
+96 TLAKTLGA
-104 LALAKESGVPRE
+104 LALAKDSGVPRE
-116 KVKEINAASKE
+116 KVKEINTAGKE

-136 NIADAGDLAKSKAAF
+136 NIADSGDVAKSKAAF

-165 PAMAEGHDHAHGA
+165 PAMADGHDHAHGA
-178 EAAAVT
+178 EAAPVT
-184 HTVTVA
+184 HSVSVD
-190 AEGGKTIEAGKAVPM
+190 AEGGKAIEAGKAAAM
-205 VFTLKNAKG
+205 VFTLKDAKG
-214 APVKDLDTVHEKV
+214 AAVKDLDTVHEKV
-227 LHLLAVSKDLSWF
+227 LHLLVVSKDLSWF

-251 TFTMPMTFPA
+251 AFTMPMTFPA

-274 GSSQQVVPVKVTATG
+274 GSPQQVVPVKVTATG
-289 TPKAAVPLSVDA
+289 TPKAAVPLTVDA

-311 VALDTEGAIKAGG
+311 VALDTEGKINAGG
-324 NAHMSFN
+324 KAHMSFN

-337 PVSTLRP
+337 PVTTLRP
-344 YLGAMGHMVIISE
+344 YLGAMGHLVIISQ

-368 EGGEHGVGHGD
+368 EGGEHG
-379 GHGAGGH
+379 AGGH
-386 DAHGGHGGHG
+386 DAHGGHGAGG
-396 DAAKKD
+396 ADAKKD
-402 GHTGGAGHGAGDG
+402 DHGGHGGAAP
-415 HDAKAAAQAGGPK
+415 KAAVQTGGPK
-428 VDFEAHFKQ
+428 VDFEAHFKE

-444 AQFNVGTAEKER
+444 GQFNVGTAEKER

-466 EKGAVSAAPVNKIC
+466 EKSAVGAAPANTVCPITADAADAKI
-480 PMTGDVVNA
+480 
-489 FHTRD
+489 TRD
-494 FKGQTVGFCDGDCA
+494 FKGQAVAFHDA
-508 LRWDG
+508 ASAAKWDAMS
-513 LKDEERMAK
+513 DTDRMSK
-522 LVAAIAGST
+522 FVAAIAASSA
-531 PKTPHGAQ
+531 KV
-539 PGAGHSGAD
+539 GHD
-548 HAGGDD
+548 GDD

-608 KVCPITM
+608 KICPITM

-652 VLDPSEYIKK
+652 VLDPSEYVKK